1 MKQKQNKQKQ
11 WGEIAKNFFSAY
23 VILILILALNIAV
36 LFILG
41 IIVIFFKGVVDYMV
55 WILLGGLAIMGISSY
70 MFWRRMKK
78 SGKTFREMMKDPLF
92 QGRSVEVNLLGGL
105 FSVKMGRPTRPLSIE
120 DLPSSRPQQLEDP
133 KTSRARELAHLATLL
148 EKNLIT
154 QQEFLQAKEDLMRP
168 SE

>member
-1 MKQKQNKQKQ
+1 MKQKQNNQKQ
-11 WGEIAKNFFSAY
+11 WGEIAKNFLSAY

-36 LFILG
+36 LFVLG
-41 IIVIFFKGVVDYMV
+41 IIVIFFKGVIDYIA
-55 WILLGGLAIMGISSY
+55 WILIGGMILIGISGY
-70 MFWRRMKK
+70 LFWKRMKE

-105 FSVKMGRPTRPLSIE
+105 FSVKVGRPTSPLSIE

-148 EKNLIT
+148 DKNLIT
-154 QQEFLQAKEDLMRP
+154 PQEFLQAKEDLKRP